1 MPVNTF
7 QAADGFPSI
16 LGFATVNHPPA
27 NALARR
33 KRLAAGVSVL
43 SNVLLTAGKL
53 AAFFLSGSVS
63 VLSEALHSVGDIIAS
78 MLAYA
83 GVRVGEAPADLE
95 HPYGHGKVESFAGLA
110 EALLLIGAGLYVGY
124 QAVVRLLSPQPIQV
138 DIAIAIITAAMVW
151 NVFVSRYIHIVAEE
165 TDSEALRADALHLK
179 ADVYTSAGV
188 IVALLL
194 VRVTKNPTFDPL
206 IALVLTAWIL
216 FSGGRIA
223 LRTYQ
228 ALIDRRLPQEEVDTI
243 IEVLRN
249 HPAVLGY
256 HQLRTRKAGSQRHID
271 AHILVEDSLSL
282 IEAHAITEEVEDLIR
297 AKLPNV
303 VISLHTEPFHRESTH
318 RKREHG
324 DEIEPTPSD
333 R

>member
-1 MPVNTF
+1 MSLHTF
-7 QAADGFPSI
+7 GAAGRFPSI
-16 LGFATVNHPPA
+16 LRFATVNPPPA

-53 AAFFLSGSVS
+53 VAFLLSGSVS
-63 VLSEALHSVGDIIAS
+63 VLSEALHSVGDIVAS

-83 GVRVGEAPADLE
+83 SVRVSEVPADRE

-110 EALLLIGAGLYVGY
+110 EAMLLIGAGVYVGY
-124 QAVVRLLSPQPIQV
+124 EAIARLLNPEPIRV
-138 DIAIAIITAAMVW
+138 DIALGIILVAAVW
-151 NVFVSRYIHIVAEE
+151 NAFVSRYIHRVAEE
-165 TDSEALRADALHLK
+165 TDSEALRANALHLT
-179 ADVYTSAGV
+179 ADVFTSAGV
-188 IVALLL
+188 LVALLL
-194 VRVTKNPTFDPL
+194 VRLSGNAIFDPL
-206 IALVLTAWIL
+206 IALALTVWIL
-216 FSGGRIA
+216 LSGGRIA
-223 LRTYQ
+223 FRTYQ
-228 ALIDRRLPQEEVDTI
+228 ALIDRRLPQEDIDVI
-243 IEVLRN
+243 VSILRR

-271 AHILVEDSLSL
+271 AHILVEDTLSL
-282 IEAHAITEEVEDLIR
+282 LEAHAITEEVEDLIR
-297 AKLPNV
+297 GELPNV
-303 VISLHTEPFHRESTH
+303 VITLHTEPFRHEAAH